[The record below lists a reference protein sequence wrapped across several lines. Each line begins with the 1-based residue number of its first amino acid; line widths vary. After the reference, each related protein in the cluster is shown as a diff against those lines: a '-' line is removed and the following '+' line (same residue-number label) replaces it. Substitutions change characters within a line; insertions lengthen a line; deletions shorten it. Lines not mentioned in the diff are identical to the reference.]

1 MAKITFTD
9 ISIENLGPFRERQTL
24 PLSVRDGKPV
34 ILIKALNGSG
44 KTTLLTAIQ
53 IALYG
58 YKAINLA
65 RKSEYDQLIQS
76 LLRQDA
82 VGNAAVEVN
91 LLVEVGGRQQPVAV
105 RREWRASAGSLQE
118 NMTVSSHGMID
129 MAFTESWDEFINGI
143 LPAEL
148 VQLFLFDG
156 EKIEALASPDR
167 LPELLRRATE
177 VFLGLGGIDSLATDL
192 KAVERRANLRN
203 KESSGEHAKLR
214 EDAEKFAQQLEETE
228 QSITVLQQKRASL
241 QNTLDAAT
249 SELERYKL
257 DAQRQGLTAYE
268 QAAELKAEVD
278 SARKRNEHAQAELID
293 AIEHPLL
300 PLTWLGPLWDKY
312 KTQWDIDQ
320 QAQNATLLASEFE
333 KRDSRL
339 LQQLPLPSTEKQR
352 LAELLQADLLRFK
365 AENVRQPV
373 LQAGGNPHEIQPR
386 LEQAVSSLQKC
397 VAQVTQAESTLS
409 KAERAVGKIPAGEQL
424 ASVLGG
430 LQQRAH
436 TVAKTESDLLVLTAK
451 LSELQTY
458 RTHTETRLNAAH
470 KRLQEEFKDKAL
482 EQHGLQAAGR
492 AKKTL
497 LVFRERL
504 LASKAAWLSDMIT
517 QSFQQLLRKKRLVAK
532 VNVDPD
538 TYTVSIIDTAGHM
551 LPMERLS
558 AGERQILA
566 ISVLSALIQE
576 RKGRFPVVVD
586 TPLARLDQ
594 KHRES
599 LINNFFG
606 KVSHQVLVLSTDEEV
621 HGPAYTALQPYM
633 AASMGLE
640 FDEVRR
646 STVVVAAE
654 I

>member
-91 LLVEVGGRQQPVAV
+91 LLVEMGGRQQPIAV
-105 RREWRASAGSLQE
+105 RREWRTSAGNLQE
-118 NMTVSSHGMID
+118 SMTVSSHGMLD
-129 MAFTESWDEFINGI
+129 MAFTEGWDEFINGI

-167 LPELLRRATE
+167 LPDLLRRATE

-214 EDAEKFAQQLEETE
+214 EDAEKFAQQLEATE
-228 QSITVLQQKRASL
+228 QSIAVLLQQKASL
-241 QNTLDAAT
+241 QNTLDVAKSA
-249 SELERYKL
+249 LEHYKL
-257 DAQRQGLTAYE
+257 DAQRKGLTAYE
-268 QAAELKAEVD
+268 KAAELKAEVD
-278 SARKRNEHAQAELID
+278 SARKRNEQAQAELID
-293 AIEHPLL
+293 AIEDPLL
-300 PLTWLGPLWDKY
+300 PLTWLGPLWDSY
-312 KTQWDIDQ
+312 KAQWDVDQ
-320 QAQNATLLASEFE
+320 QVQNATLLASEFE
-333 KRDSRL
+333 KRDGRL
-339 LQQLPLPSTEKQR
+339 LQQLPLPTTEKQR
-352 LAELLQADLLRFK
+352 LAELLQADLLKFK

-386 LEQAVSSLQKC
+386 LEQAVLVLKKC
-397 VAQVTQAESTLS
+397 VGQVEQTKTALS
-409 KAERAVGKIPAGEQL
+409 KAERAVGAIPAEAQL
-424 ASVLGG
+424 AEVLTG
-430 LQQRAH
+430 LQQRAQV
-436 TVAKTESDLLVLTAK
+436 VAKTESDLQALTAK
-451 LSELQTY
+451 LAELQSY
-458 RTHTETRLNAAH
+458 VTHTEARLNAAH

-482 EQHGLQAAGR
+482 EQHGLQAAAR
-492 AKKTL
+492 AKKAL

-504 LASKAAWLSDMIT
+504 LASKATWLSDMIT

-538 TYTVSIIDTAGHM
+538 TYTVSIIDTAGHT

-566 ISVLSALIQE
+566 IAVLSALIQE

-621 HGPAYTALQPYM
+621 HGPAYTALQPFM
-633 AASMGLE
+633 AASMGLA
-640 FDEVRR
+640 FDDVRR
-646 STVVVAAE
+646 STAVVATE